1 MNSLQ
6 KLLEWLADLVEL
18 LGMAWPFLLQGAM
31 YTVLFAAVSM
41 VLGLILG
48 FSVAVVRVTKVPV
61 VSQIAAVYVSAF
73 RGTPL
78 LVQIFVL
85 YYGLPS
91 VGIEFTPVTAG
102 ILALTLNVAAYLSE
116 SMRGAILGID
126 KGQWEAGLSVG
137 LTWGQTLWNI
147 ITPQALRLAV
157 PSLSNSLI
165 SLIKDTSLISVIT
178 VTELMLATK
187 EVIAET
193 FQPLPLY
200 LAAAGIYWLLSA
212 LFERVQKALEN
223 RLTAPLRR
231 CVQPPASR
239 PARQTAARSSS
250 SSLNTSTPMRLR
262 AAAVTPSP
270 ATRLPLKRPS

>member
-6 KLLEWLADLVEL
+6 KLLEWLANLVEL

-212 LFERVQKALEN
+212 LFERVRKPW
-223 RLTAPLRR
+223 RTA
-231 CVQPPASR
+231 
-239 PARQTAARSSS
+239 
-250 SSLNTSTPMRLR
+250 
-262 AAAVTPSP
+262 
-270 ATRLPLKRPS
+270 